1 MNKHENISQINS
13 GGKII
18 MTNVKRILICLFVL
32 AGFVKVNAQ
41 AVKLWETGEIYKGPE
56 STVYDSHRD
65 CLYISNYTGGV
76 KTGSSYGDNS
86 ISKADLQGNILEYDF
101 VKNLTMPT
109 GICIFDDKL
118 YIVERFG
125 VVIYDLSAN
134 KIADKIYIK
143 TSYFLND
150 ITVDTE
156 GGIYVSE
163 SDTNV
168 IYRIKNKNV
177 EKWMDS
183 REISRPNGVLYD
195 NGKLIVGVNSDNYLK
210 AVNIADKK
218 VTNIALLGPGIID
231 GIKKCGDGYL
241 VSHYLGNLYLVKP
254 SGEVTELIN
263 TRDEKTNI
271 ADFEYIADKQLIVIP
286 ALANNKL
293 LGYKFDPT
301 EKTN

>member
-1 MNKHENISQINS
+1 MNNLKQI
-13 GGKII
+13 II
-18 MTNVKRILICLFVL
+18 GILILVGL
-32 AGFVKVNAQ
+32 TKVSAQ
-41 AVKLWETGEIYKGPE
+41 PVKLWETGEIYKRPE
-56 STVYDSHRD
+56 SAVYDDKRG
-65 CLYISNYTGGV
+65 CLYISNCNGEV
-76 KTGSSYGDNS
+76 KTGTSYGDNS
-86 ISKADLQGNILEYDF
+86 ISKADLQGNILEFDF
-101 VKNLTMPT
+101 VKNLTKPT

-125 VVIYDLSAN
+125 VVIYDLDSN

-150 ITVDTE
+150 ITVDNE

-168 IYRIKNKNV
+168 IYRIKDKNV

-183 REISRPNGVLYD
+183 KDVSRPNGILYD

-231 GIKKCGDGYL
+231 GIKKCGDNYL
-241 VSHYLGNLYLVKP
+241 VSHYMGNLYMVKP
-254 SGEVTELIN
+254 NGEVTELIN
-263 TRDEKTNI
+263 TRDEKTYI

-286 ALANNKL
+286 ALPNNKL
-293 LGYKFDPT
+293 LGYKFDLM
-301 EKTN
+301 EKNN